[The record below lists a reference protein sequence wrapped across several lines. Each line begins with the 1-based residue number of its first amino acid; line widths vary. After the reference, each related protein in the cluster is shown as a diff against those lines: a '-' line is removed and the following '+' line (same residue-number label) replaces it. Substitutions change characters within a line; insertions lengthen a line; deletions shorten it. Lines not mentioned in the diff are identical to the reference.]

1 MTDDPADRSGPR
13 VPPASEASPPDHHR
27 DSAAGRPGLEPGGA
41 GRPGPDPG
49 GIVRVTPAD
58 LGLPEEGGEA
68 ACYAHLVCP
77 ECGWVVTEGHRPG
90 CSGAPAERA
99 GPS

>member
-1 MTDDPADRSGPR
+1 MTDDPADRSSPR
-13 VPPASEASPPDHHR
+13 VPPASEAGPPDHER
-27 DSAAGRPGLEPGGA
+27 DSAT
-41 GRPGPDPG
+41 GRPGPEPA

-90 CSGAPAERA
+90 CSEAPAERG